1 MKISIQLIH
10 MIILGMQKV
19 EPCEWFLSFYANTFT
34 RLFKMAVLDNLF
46 YFYNIISNIYL
57 SHVPQPLS

>member
-1 MKISIQLIH
+1 MKISIHLIH

-34 RLFKMAVLDNLF
+34 RLFKIAVLDNLF
-46 YFYNIISNIYL
+46 IFTIQFPTFI
-57 SHVPQPLS
+57 

>member
-1 MKISIQLIH
+1 

-34 RLFKMAVLDNLF
+34 RLFKIAVLDNLF
-46 YFYNIISNIYL
+46 VFMIQFPTFIKVMNL
-57 SHVPQPLS
+57 SY